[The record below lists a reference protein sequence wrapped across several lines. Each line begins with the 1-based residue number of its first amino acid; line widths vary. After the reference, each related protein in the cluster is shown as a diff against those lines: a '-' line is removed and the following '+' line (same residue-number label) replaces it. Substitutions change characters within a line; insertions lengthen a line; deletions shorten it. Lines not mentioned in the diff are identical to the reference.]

1 MQIVR
6 YLILIG
12 FFITST
18 THSAYAF
25 FTENYK
31 RNNNYGVFKRRYSND
46 LYFSVAVSFIPKT
59 FNLNVS
65 NISLYDVNF
74 TNSLTQ
80 NASNVASKSLSD
92 KYTYSLTF
100 GIGYHSAKSGF
111 RHEFQAEWY
120 NLYAKPLILGGE
132 NILYYSPDEIGL
144 MAGENE
150 GQEQTN

>member
-12 FFITST
+12 FFIMST
-18 THSAYAF
+18 TQSAYAF

-31 RNNNYGVFKRRYSND
+31 RNNNYGVFKRKYSND

-59 FNLNVS
+59 FNINLS
-65 NISLYDVNF
+65 NMSLYDTNF

-80 NASNVASKSLSD
+80 NASNVASKSLLD

-120 NLYAKPLILGGE
+120 NLYSKPITLGGE
-132 NILYYSPDEIGL
+132 MVEYYLPNEIGL